1 MTMKYGRKKISFL
14 VANFVLFSVFACAV
28 TPQLPIKASS
38 EKEAKEKLD
47 AYVKFTQILNIIEN
61 EYVDEVNAS
70 ALVDKALKGLLNNL
84 DAHSSYMDKK
94 AFQDL
99 NVQTSGEFGGLG
111 ISVGMRDNAL
121 TVIAPIQDTPA
132 DKAGVKA
139 GDIIL
144 KLDEKATMGMNIDE
158 AVSIMRGKPKT
169 SITLTILRKDEP
181 KPLEIKIVRDIIKV
195 QSVFTKHIDDDILHI
210 HVSSFDKKVV
220 SGVKEALQKNPKAKG
235 LILDLRNNPGGLL
248 NQAVGLVDLFVDKG
262 VIVSQ
267 KGKVATENIQYK
279 AKSNSINSTIPIVV
293 IVNGGSAS
301 ASEIV
306 SGALQDLNR
315 GVVVGEKTF
324 GKGSVQ
330 AVLPVGNEE
339 ALRLTVA
346 RYYLPNGRSIQA
358 EGVTPDITIYPGV
371 VTQEENGLVFKES
384 DLAKHLENDKPKKQI
399 KKETKQTDKIA
410 KEDLYQ
416 DAQLKS
422 AVDILRAL
430 ILTQERK
437 R

>member
-1 MTMKYGRKKISFL
+1 MTYNRQKLSFW
-14 VANFVLFSVFACAV
+14 VAIFLLFTLSACAKS
-28 TPQLPIKASS
+28 PQIQPNTSVD
-38 EKEAKEKLD
+38 KEAKQKLD

-61 EYVDEVNAS
+61 EYVDEVNATD
-70 ALVDKALKGLLNNL
+70 LVDKALKGLLSNL

-132 DKAGVKA
+132 EKAGVKA

-144 KLDEKATMGMNIDE
+144 KLDDKATMGMNIDE

-169 SITLTILRKDEP
+169 SITLTILRKNEP

-195 QSVFTKHIDDDILHI
+195 QSVFVKHIDGDILHI

-220 SGVKEALQKNPKAKG
+220 SGVKEALQKNPNAKG
-235 LILDLRNNPGGLL
+235 IILDMRNNPGGLL
-248 NQAVGLVDLFVDKG
+248 DQAVGLVDLFVDKG
-262 VIVSQ
+262 IIVSQ
-267 KGKVATENIQYK
+267 KGRAAGENIEYK
-279 AKSNSINSTIPIVV
+279 ATPKSINTTIPIVV
-293 IVNGGSAS
+293 MVNAGSAS

-306 SGALQDLNR
+306 SGALQDLKR
-315 GVVVGEKTF
+315 GIVVGEKTF

-346 RYYLPNGRSIQA
+346 RYYLPSGRTIQA

-371 VTQEENGLVFKES
+371 VTQEENGVVFKES
-384 DLAKHLENDKPKKQI
+384 DLAKHLENDKPTNEA
-399 KKETKQTDKIA
+399 KKETKQTNLITQ
-410 KEDLYQ
+410 EELYQ

-422 AVDILRAL
+422 GVDILRAL
-430 ILTQERK
+430 MLTK
-437 R
+437 